1 MAPFSKASKE
11 KRKERRNHA
20 GKLTKKAST
29 RRSRE
34 TSENASKINQ
44 KSLMFVPKS
53 LLGGLLGTPGGRKAT
68 DESTKRAKN
77 RQNDER

>member
-1 MAPFSKASKE
+1 MLENGP
-11 KRKERRNHA
+11 
-20 GKLTKKAST
+20 KKTST

-44 KSLMFVPKS
+44 KSIIFEPKS

-77 RQNDER
+77 RQNDAK